1 MIIRE
6 YEDKD
11 ELEWVRCRVLSFLD
25 SAYFDNV
32 LREKERYNNPSIEL
46 VAEVDGKIVGLIDV
60 EYEIEKG
67 TVCYITSELGGV
79 IWHLAVLPEY
89 RNRGI
94 STSLL
99 NEVIAILKNKEVR
112 RLEAWTRDDKWV
124 NDWYINRGFNW
135 REGYLHVY
143 AEGDEC
149 DEITQSKIE
158 KLYICNC
165 YGHYVGKNKEDIL
178 GKFKRVHE
186 CNLYE
191 LNLYKFQ

>member
-6 YEDKD
+6 YEDTD
-11 ELEWVRCRVLSFLD
+11 ELGWVRCRVLSFLD
-25 SAYFDNV
+25 CAYFDNV
-32 LREKERYNNPSIEL
+32 LRKKEHYNNPVIEL
-46 VAEVDGKIVGLIDV
+46 VAEADGKIVGLIDV

-67 TVCYITSELGGV
+67 TVCYITNELGGV

-99 NEVIAILKNKEVR
+99 NKAITILKNKGIK

-124 NDWYINRGFNW
+124 NAWYKNRGFNW
-135 REGYLHVY
+135 KEVYLHVY

-149 DEITQSKIE
+149 DEITESKIE
-158 KLYICNC
+158 KLFICNS
-165 YGHYVGKNKEDIL
+165 YGHYVGENKEEIL
-178 GKFKRVHE
+178 EKFKRVHE

-191 LNLYKFQ
+191 LNINQF